1 MEKNKQLEELP
12 FIGKEFSISFELFLD
27 SYPAA
32 DVPWAN
38 VLHLTLGENNATMGD
53 RIPGLWVTR
62 GKELSVT
69 SAISGNLNN
78 YENYA
83 VESGK
88 WIKIEINQKLVG
100 GKVGVPSFDNQ
111 LII

>member
-1 MEKNKQLEELP
+1 
-12 FIGKEFSISFELFLD
+12 
-27 SYPAA
+27 
-32 DVPWAN
+32 
-38 VLHLTLGENNATMGD
+38 MGD
-53 RIPGLWVTR
+53 RIPGLWVKS
-62 GKELSVT
+62 GKELHVT

-100 GKVGVPSFDNQ
+100 GKVGVPSFDNK
-111 LII
+111 LIL

>member
-1 MEKNKQLEELP
+1 
-12 FIGKEFSISFELFLD
+12 
-27 SYPAA
+27 
-32 DVPWAN
+32 
-38 VLHLTLGENNATMGD
+38 MGD
-53 RIPGLWVTR
+53 RIPGLWVTS

-69 SAISGNLNN
+69 SAISGNLNS

-100 GKVGVPSFDNQ
+100 GKVGVPSFHNQ